1 MGWRPVHRLRKTAT
15 EDDGIPDPAFADLI
29 DLGADTLAAILLE
42 RAATDGDLL
51 DRLRLTVAART
62 GPDCF
67 ASAVAGRI
75 QALAN
80 DDTFYRWDE
89 AATMATRI
97 DDLRHAIA
105 DELLE
110 QVPQRAADLLG
121 ALVKTSDTNME
132 QVDDSSGVVGAA
144 YDEAIDAWG
153 AAWAAVPARDPDMLA
168 ALVLEQVHTDDYGL
182 KRNVITAFSDALE
195 PAGLEALR
203 RLIESELANANPNA
217 GPYQQQTLRLALRQ
231 VADGLGDVDG
241 FIAAVEADGQAVHQ
255 AVEIAVRLVGANRP
269 QAALD
274 WLDRSNPAEWD
285 MGRTADI
292 RVAALLALDQTEE
305 AQTVRWRQATE
316 GLNIDHYRAFIA
328 AEPASRHSAARN
340 SASSAALAH
349 SDAEGALEFLF
360 HLPDLDAAERLV
372 IDRYRD
378 FDGAA
383 YYTLQP
389 LAARL
394 ENDRPLASALLY
406 RILAEAI
413 LDARRS
419 PAYHHAA
426 DYLCIAARLAT
437 RLADWHGHEHH
448 DAFMDRLREVH
459 RRKTAFWPALA
470 AAEQN
475 VSRPAC

>member
-1 MGWRPVHRLRKTAT
+1 
-15 EDDGIPDPAFADLI
+15 
-29 DLGADTLAAILLE
+29 
-42 RAATDGDLL
+42 
-51 DRLRLTVAART
+51 
-62 GPDCF
+62 
-67 ASAVAGRI
+67 
-75 QALAN
+75 
-80 DDTFYRWDE
+80 
-89 AATMATRI
+89 
-97 DDLRHAIA
+97 
-105 DELLE
+105 
-110 QVPQRAADLLG
+110 
-121 ALVKTSDTNME
+121 VKTSDTNME

-144 YDEAIDAWG
+144 YDEAIDAWS

-168 ALVLEQVHTDDYGL
+168 ALVLEQVHTDDYGV
-182 KRNVITAFSDALE
+182 KRNVITALSDALE

-241 FIAAVEADGQAVHQ
+241 FIAAVGADGQAVHQ

-316 GLNIDHYRAFIA
+316 GLNIDHYHAFIA